1 MRIVL
6 GIVLFL
12 FISFWLMFII
22 EIGVSAGMKAFY
34 RMNFQNKK
42 EEKEDESI

>member
-12 FISFWLMFII
+12 FISFWLAFII
-22 EIGVSAGMKAFY
+22 SVGVNAGMKTFY
-34 RMNFQNKK
+34 KDNFQKK
-42 EEKEDESI
+42 EETEK

>member
-22 EIGVSAGMKAFY
+22 SVGVNAGMKTFY
-34 RMNFQNKK
+34 KDNFQNKK
-42 EEKEDESI
+42 KEEKRK

>member
-22 EIGVSAGMKAFY
+22 SVGVNAGMKTFY
-34 RMNFQNKK
+34 KDNFQNKK
-42 EEKEDESI
+42 EEKRK